1 MTAGRHVQVLEAH
14 NALHRLRGVDRL
26 DLDRRLREA
35 EQAQRDESSS
45 DEAGELQIKQDTRW
59 RPEHLEITGRNDLD
73 QYKK

>member
-1 MTAGRHVQVLEAH
+1 MLEAH
-14 NALHRLRGVDRL
+14 NALHRLRGVDR
-26 DLDRRLREA
+26 LDRRLREA

-45 DEAGELQIKQDTRW
+45 DEARELQIKQDTRW